1 MAMTQVEHWKELQ
14 SRLEEIEKTAR
25 EEKARQASSVI
36 EAFKHKLIQS
46 ILDEDRAMFS
56 TGEIIERIEK
66 E

>member
-46 ILDEDRAMFS
+46 IIDDDKPMYTF
-56 TGEIIERIEK
+56 GEVIERIEK
-66 E
+66 A

>member
-1 MAMTQVEHWKELQ
+1 MAMTQNEHYKELQ
-14 SRLEEIEKTAR
+14 NRLEEIEKTAR
-25 EEKARQASSVI
+25 EERARQASSVI

-66 E
+66 A

>member
-1 MAMTQVEHWKELQ
+1 MAMTQIEHYKELQ
-14 SRLEEIEKTAR
+14 SRLDEIERKTR

-66 E
+66 A